1 MFALY
6 VDISTSTESVKPSSS
21 VSIPPS
27 IESKAQTTVTAF
39 SKTGNLEGASLT
51 L

>member
-1 MFALY
+1 MFELY
-6 VDISTSTESVKPSSS
+6 VDMSISTESVNPSSS

-27 IESKAQTTVTAF
+27 LESKSETSVTAF